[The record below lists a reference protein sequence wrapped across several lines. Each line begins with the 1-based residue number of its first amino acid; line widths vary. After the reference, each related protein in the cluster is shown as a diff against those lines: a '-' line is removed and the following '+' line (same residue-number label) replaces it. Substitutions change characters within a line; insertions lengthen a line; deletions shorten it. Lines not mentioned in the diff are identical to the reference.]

1 MIIFG
6 KFNKRTIKYIIMGKY
21 EWKFSTIGGM
31 TRVNIESGEDIK
43 HLGEL
48 DQKLWTVL
56 SCPVSGLEFDPKTLQ
71 MLDSD
76 GDGRI
81 RVNEVVAAA
90 DWLTSVIN
98 DPDLL
103 LKKDDVL
110 PLSAFNTE
118 NAEGAK
124 LLASA
129 KQILANLG
137 LEKDSISLADTE
149 DSVAIFA
156 KTALNGDG
164 IITEQST
171 EDEALKKTI
180 AECIAS
186 MGSKT
191 DRCGLPGVDAELI
204 DGFYGALAAYAA
216 WKQAAE
222 DGKAEIFP
230 YGDDTAAAC
239 DAVNSIK
246 AKVADY
252 FMRCKLAVFNQ
263 ASSQAL
269 DVSASRIEAISDKD
283 LSACDSEIAQYPLAH
298 LTSNNTLPIDG
309 RINPVWQATFAK
321 LNAIVFNKEFEGAK
335 EISEEQWQAV
345 VAKLAAYEAWTAA
358 KAGAQV
364 EALGLDE
371 VKALIAAD
379 RKADLLKLVEDDK
392 ALEAESTSIDAVNK
406 LMHYYRDFYKL
417 LCNYV
422 SFSDFYNPNEK
433 AIFQAG
439 RLYIDER
446 CCELCI
452 KVEDMGPHNATAGLS
467 GMFILYCNC
476 VSKKTGAAMT
486 IAAILTDG
494 DIADLRDGK
503 HGVFYDNNGND
514 WDATIV
520 KIVDNPISIRQ
531 AFWSPYR
538 KLGKFIEDKISKN
551 ADAKDAKVVGDLTA
565 KADNPNGGKQ
575 PFDIAKFAGIG
586 AMVTVAIAAI
596 SGAVAGLIGVL
607 SQLEWWKLLI
617 VIAVILLVI
626 SGPAMIKAWL
636 KLRKRNLGP
645 VLNANNWAI
654 NAAVKVNVPFG
665 ATLTEVSKT
674 PIVVK
679 GNDPYAIKTPFW
691 KKLLR
696 WVIALAAFFA
706 ILYYSNF
713 FGWVGC
719 DCLKHEKKPKAQT
732 EQIVSAP
739 AEDPV
744 AE

>member
-1 MIIFG
+1 MA
-6 KFNKRTIKYIIMGKY
+6 NYD
-21 EWKFSTIGGM
+21 WKFSTIGGM
-31 TRVNIESGEDIK
+31 TRVNIESGEDIR

-56 SCPVSGLEFDPKTLQ
+56 SCPVSGLEFDQKTLQ
-71 MLDSD
+71 MLDTD

-90 DWLTSVIN
+90 NWLTSVIN

-103 LKKDDVL
+103 LKKEDVL

-118 NAEGAK
+118 NEEGAK

-171 EDEALKKTI
+171 QDEALKKTI

-191 DRCGLPGVDAELI
+191 DRCGLPGIDAELI
-204 DGFYGALAAYAA
+204 EGFYGALAAYAA

-230 YGDDTAAAC
+230 YGDDTAAASE
-239 DAVNSIK
+239 AVNSIK

-252 FMRCKLAVFNQ
+252 FMRCKLAVFNE
-263 ASSQAL
+263 ASTQAL
-269 DVSASRIEAISDKD
+269 DVSATRIEAISDKD

-321 LNAIVFNKEFEGAK
+321 LNAIVFSKEFEGAK
-335 EISEEQWQAV
+335 EITEEQWQAV

-364 EALGLDE
+364 EGLGLDE

-392 ALEAESTSIDAVNK
+392 ALEPESASIDAVNK

-422 SFSDFYNPNEK
+422 SFKDFYNPSEK

-452 KVEDMGPHNATAGLS
+452 KVQDMGPHNATAGLS

-476 VSKKTGAAMT
+476 VSKKTGATMT
-486 IAAILTDG
+486 IAAVLTDG

-503 HGVFYDNNGND
+503 HGVFYDNQGND

-520 KIVDNPISIRQ
+520 KILDNPISIRQ

-565 KADNPNGGKQ
+565 KADGATDGAKQ
-575 PFDIAKFAGIG
+575 PFDLSKYLGVFAMVGVAIG
-586 AMVTVAIAAI
+586 ALGAAFAAI
-596 SGAVAGLIGVL
+596 IKAVNG
-607 SQLEWWKLLI
+607 LEWWKWLVI
-617 VIAVILLVI
+617 IAVVLLVI

-645 VLNANNWAI
+645 VLNANSWAI

-665 ATLTEVSKT
+665 ATLTEVSKA
-674 PIVVK
+674 PVVAVGK
-679 GNDPYAIKTPFW
+679 DPYAVKVPFW

-696 WVIALAAFFA
+696 WIIALAAVFA

-732 EQIVSAP
+732 EQFSSAP